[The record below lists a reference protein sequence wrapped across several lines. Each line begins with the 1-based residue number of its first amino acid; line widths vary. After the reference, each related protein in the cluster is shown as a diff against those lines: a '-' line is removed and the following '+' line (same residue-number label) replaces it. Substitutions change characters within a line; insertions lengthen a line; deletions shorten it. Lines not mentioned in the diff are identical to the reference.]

1 MTAANIFKNELRKFN
16 VDKIKHLVFYNF
28 PVGIRFEIG
37 IGEVYNS
44 MGKQSGKYVSQA
56 LNRVN
61 SIFESAFP
69 DGADLLIFEFN
80 AQAEGDQ
87 NLIIKRFSEGITS
100 IPPHEIIS
108 ENIEDDNLCIRMY
121 WDLSKCSLNLQNLFK
136 EIILADIGGKF
147 PGLTSAIYLFD
158 TNRHIIFHL
167 YDDRGLDVAA
177 IDRETLLLLYQ
188 KYNSWILDY
197 DRPKIEKL
205 FEGYSP

>member
-1 MTAANIFKNELRKFN
+1 VHSDVL
-16 VDKIKHLVFYNF
+16 
-28 PVGIRFEIG
+28 G
-37 IGEVYNS
+37 
-44 MGKQSGKYVSQA
+44 
-56 LNRVN
+56 
-61 SIFESAFP
+61 
-69 DGADLLIFEFN
+69 LI
-80 AQAEGDQ
+80 
-87 NLIIKRFSEGITS
+87 
-100 IPPHEIIS
+100 
-108 ENIEDDNLCIRMY
+108 
-121 WDLSKCSLNLQNLFK
+121 KCSLNLQNLFK